1 MAASPTSVS
10 AIPLRRRRRVSAP
23 LVALGRMSLSI
34 LAVYSLALGLLL
46 TTFWMLIA
54 GAADGRSISLS
65 AVFRRIADIGFYA
78 ILITALF
85 GMSIGAVFGI
95 LLGSLLQLVNLLDI
109 AIGQA
114 AIILVEQIAPL
125 FVGIMVAAR
134 SGAALAADLS
144 SMIAAHEVDAL
155 RSIGLSPERMLIAP
169 TLLAALF
176 AVPLLNIFMITF
188 VLLTLALYL
197 NLTLAIPPLLV
208 LTIALNAIEPASL
221 FTALGKG
228 LLFGAL
234 IMAVAAAQGL
244 SSPPATRAV
253 GHSVTDAL
261 VRMITT
267 ILIGNALWTLVF

>member
-1 MAASPTSVS
+1 
-10 AIPLRRRRRVSAP
+10 
-23 LVALGRMSLSI
+23 
-34 LAVYSLALGLLL
+34 
-46 TTFWMLIA
+46 
-54 GAADGRSISLS
+54 
-65 AVFRRIADIGFYA
+65 
-78 ILITALF
+78 
-85 GMSIGAVFGI
+85 MSIGAVFGI